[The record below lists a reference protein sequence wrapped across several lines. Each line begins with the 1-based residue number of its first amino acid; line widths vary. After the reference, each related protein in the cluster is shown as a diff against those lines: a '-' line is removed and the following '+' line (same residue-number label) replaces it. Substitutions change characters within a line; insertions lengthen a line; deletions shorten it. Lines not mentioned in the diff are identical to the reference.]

1 MAKVEK
7 HGESASAMDYAEHDR
22 TYEGFLA
29 FAKWGTILI
38 AALLIAMAYGFFG
51 GGGLVGGTVL
61 WIVLSA
67 LSYFVF

>member
-1 MAKVEK
+1 M
-7 HGESASAMDYAEHDR
+7 
-22 TYEGFLA
+22 
-29 FAKWGTILI
+29 
-38 AALLIAMAYGFFG
+38 IAMAYGFFG

>member
-7 HGESASAMDYAEHDR
+7 HGESGSAMDYSEHDR

-29 FAKWGTILI
+29 FTKWGIIL
-38 AALLIAMAYGFFG
+38 LVGLMIAMAYGFFG
-51 GGGLVGGTVL
+51 GGGLIGGTIL